1 MEIKINIPKNDYK
14 EPTDVRQDVVQC
26 ICDHI
31 VDVIKQGIIKRLEVV
46 VVNDLLTKV
55 YIEKREGKVKRIFST
70 YNGHIETE
78 DLIRIR
84 GCEMQAVFDA
94 MLDAGYIIS
103 CEWEQPT
110 KHVYYFTDRFDKH
123 DKHTRSFTDFI
134 D

>member
-1 MEIKINIPKNDYK
+1 MEIKVNIPKNDYK
-14 EPTDVRQDVVQC
+14 EPTEVRQEVVQR

-46 VVNDLLTKV
+46 IVNDLLTKV

-78 DLIRIR
+78 DLIRVR

-94 MLDAGYIIS
+94 ILDAGYFIS

-110 KHVYYFTDRFDKH
+110 KHVYYFTDRVKKH
-123 DKHTRSFTDFI
+123 YSSAIKFTDFI